1 MSTERKKI
9 GGVEKDVTF
18 EIETVSTSEEKKKKL
33 TEVSNYKISQLHC
46 ITDALGCQER
56 MIT

>member
-1 MSTERKKI
+1 MSHNLIDKK
-9 GGVEKDVTF
+9 ELKKDM
-18 EIETVSTSEEKKKKL
+18 KKL